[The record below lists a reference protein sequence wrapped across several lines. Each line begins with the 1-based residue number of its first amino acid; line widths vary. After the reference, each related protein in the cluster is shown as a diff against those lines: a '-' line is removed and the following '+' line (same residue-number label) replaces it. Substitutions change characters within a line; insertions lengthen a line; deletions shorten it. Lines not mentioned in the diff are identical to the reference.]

1 MFTVEF
7 QTGALLLL
15 AAAALTIAWIL
26 WCDRNDRETAR
37 VQALEGVGHEMRIN
51 LQRFMAEL
59 SAISFD
65 EPVSAEEML
74 PVNHPQLDAVFANLV
89 RGNANALSVLSAT
102 YQTLQARKAD
112 VRAALANRGNPKAE
126 AGPAIDALL
135 DAIVTLYLWEAH
147 DGRRPQEAHTTREWE
162 VRRWMKTHGLASDVF
177 PNMHL
182 RDEVVERLRKYGMK
196 LTPRPLTMTAH
207 EYYSKRYDRFADPR
221 GPFGRRRQRTGTDV
235 LDLGGRESTTR
246 RLSRTLRKATP

>member
-89 RGNANALSVLSAT
+89 RGNANALSVLSAGA
-102 YQTLQARKAD
+102 QGRCARGA
-112 VRAALANRGNPKAE
+112 RQPWQSQGRGRTRDRR
-126 AGPAIDALL
+126 PARRDRDAL
-135 DAIVTLYLWEAH
+135 
-147 DGRRPQEAHTTREWE
+147 
-162 VRRWMKTHGLASDVF
+162 S
-177 PNMHL
+177 
-182 RDEVVERLRKYGMK
+182 
-196 LTPRPLTMTAH
+196 
-207 EYYSKRYDRFADPR
+207 
-221 GPFGRRRQRTGTDV
+221 
-235 LDLGGRESTTR
+235 LGG
-246 RLSRTLRKATP
+246 A